1 MFNDTFKCICVSLL
15 KIVISCKIVTF
26 HIFPIHN
33 SERLKLWLLTLHL
46 DINTPEHALI
56 FKRVCSNHVFDD
68 YFKPSQQGNRCFLK
82 ASAVPNTDCYPIT
95 DYATPGPISRESI
108 RHGLK
113 EQFEESLE
121 LDVSML
127 SIVSID
133 HKKDLSFQ
141 PLSSTSTSAPS
152 TEDEEC
158 EMHWKQIKW
167 IVNEPNV
174 MELFKRCQ
182 ECGSVITKTRKATVG
197 SVLRVHWECE
207 KNHKGKWSSCT
218 DVRGIMLSIDPP
230 SDKKDLSFLVR
241 S

>member
-1 MFNDTFKCICVSLL
+1 ME
-15 KIVISCKIVTF
+15 ISCVYPGCFNIKKPKRKFSLGNKFFTF
-26 HIFPIHN
+26 HRFPIHN
-33 SERLKLWLLTLHL
+33 PERLKLWLLALHL

-56 FKRVCSNHVFDD
+56 FKRVCSDNFFDD
-68 YFKPSQQGNRCFLK
+68 DFKPSQQGNRRFLK
-82 ASAVPNTDCYPIT
+82 ASAVPNTFLQQT
-95 DYATPGPISRESI
+95 E
-108 RHGLK
+108 
-113 EQFEESLE
+113 
-121 LDVSML
+121 
-127 SIVSID
+127 
-133 HKKDLSFQ
+133 

-174 MELFKRCQ
+174 MDLFKRCQ

-218 DVRGIMLSIDPP
+218 DVRGMPANNLLVSACTLFTGQEIKIDVLTTDRSTSIRKIMHVEYPNIHHEFDI
-230 SDKKDLSFLVR
+230 
-241 S
+241 